1 MKVYHGSVDI
11 VTTPEIRTPNR
22 SLDYGA
28 GFYATTSYK
37 QAEDWVRRRM
47 KENKAAKGY
56 VNIYELDETAMETY
70 NTIAF
75 TQADEKWV
83 NFVMSNRMNRGF
95 THDYDIVYG
104 PVANDNIYASFA
116 LYEQNIISK
125 RMLIEELRTYR
136 LVDQYLFHTQK
147 ALSAIRFIEAK
158 EVNA

>member
-1 MKVYHGSVDI
+1 
-11 VTTPEIRTPNR
+11 
-22 SLDYGA
+22 
-28 GFYATTSYK
+28 
-37 QAEDWVRRRM
+37 M

-83 NFVMSNRMNRGF
+83 DFVMSNRMNRGF

>member
-1 MKVYHGSVDI
+1 MKVYHCSVDI

-83 NFVMSNRMNRGF
+83 DFVMSNRMNRGF